1 MNLTEINIREKK
13 FHDILESSESP
24 RFEKIFYKALFNLR
38 KYFIEYLK
46 KNIFEKEVL
55 YFGCGT
61 GAMSQDLYQYKP
73 KKTLGIVGFGKI
85 GREVHRR
92 CKSFQMNILEY
103 IDIFVASDIDYEYCI
118 ESINDC
124 GNSDWNCDVGSL
136 SIGDI
141 GDVNLDQTID
151 ILDVINVLNFVLE
164 QTVPTETEFWLSDI
178 NSDGVLNIL
187 DLVQLVNIILG

>member
-73 KKTLGIVGFGKI
+73 KKTLGIDISEQAIKKAITSSKKLLKYIYPLLLSQAQFFHLK
-85 GREVHRR
+85 
-92 CKSFQMNILEY
+92 NI
-103 IDIFVASDIDYEYCI
+103 
-118 ESINDC
+118 
-124 GNSDWNCDVGSL
+124 
-136 SIGDI
+136 
-141 GDVNLDQTID
+141 
-151 ILDVINVLNFVLE
+151 
-164 QTVPTETEFWLSDI
+164 
-178 NSDGVLNIL
+178 
-187 DLVQLVNIILG
+187 